1 MANMQHACAPMVPSA
16 SELPAADKIHLVV
29 HHDLDSNPEETAWM
43 VSSISLSDEKEAFLT
58 RCECELSFGHS
69 GAAVM
74 AVGCSAS
81 NVYSASCAGILVGG
95 SHGRPDMWLLG
106 VQTILQVLNTVR
118 FLPNMSLAQPDEDMV
133 RKAEQEYGFFCMEIP
148 EKEQLSLQPYSETS
162 KHMTPAI
169 VELTAVMI
177 GEFDADRVIK
187 RRNKESIRK
196 IGSRSSVK
204 AAIQAYSNQPKVQDK
219 IEDTTRFDY
228 GESQGELTFIVLQV
242 GGLQP
247 AGQATGTKGATK
259 RQLNVRDDVW
269 TCCIVPF
276 DSDTAVST
284 DEAGDLEELPIMQH
298 VQKEM
303 LKNRWFPDM
312 ELQPRS
318 PMFHDYRALAARL
331 KSDNT
336 TGQDCSKKQ
345 ADRAKKQELKQQ
357 KADQKQAEQRQR
369 LDDWEYWE
377 KENQVTAKNGEAE
390 HSGLQKEQEEA
401 K

>member
-1 MANMQHACAPMVPSA
+1 
-16 SELPAADKIHLVV
+16 
-29 HHDLDSNPEETAWM
+29 M
-43 VSSISLSDEKEAFLT
+43 VSSISLSDEKGEQKLTQMYCTHKNACLHGCATLIQDLALKGLLTFVPQIVHINAFKLHGPLNCFCCLAEAFLT
-58 RCECELSFGHS
+58 RCDGELSFGHS

-106 VQTILQVLNTVR
+106 VQTILQVLDTVR

-228 GESQGELTFIVLQV
+228 GESQGND
-242 GGLQP
+242 P
-247 AGQATGTKGATK
+247 AQTSI
-259 RQLNVRDDVW
+259 L
-269 TCCIVPF
+269 
-276 DSDTAVST
+276 
-284 DEAGDLEELPIMQH
+284 L
-298 VQKEM
+298 
-303 LKNRWFPDM
+303 FPS
-312 ELQPRS
+312 L
-318 PMFHDYRALAARL
+318 F
-331 KSDNT
+331 
-336 TGQDCSKKQ
+336 
-345 ADRAKKQELKQQ
+345 
-357 KADQKQAEQRQR
+357 
-369 LDDWEYWE
+369 
-377 KENQVTAKNGEAE
+377 
-390 HSGLQKEQEEA
+390 
-401 K
+401 

>member
-1 MANMQHACAPMVPSA
+1 
-16 SELPAADKIHLVV
+16 
-29 HHDLDSNPEETAWM
+29 M

-228 GESQGELTFIVLQV
+228 GESQGDLTFIV
-242 GGLQP
+242 
-247 AGQATGTKGATK
+247 
-259 RQLNVRDDVW
+259 
-269 TCCIVPF
+269 
-276 DSDTAVST
+276 
-284 DEAGDLEELPIMQH
+284 
-298 VQKEM
+298 
-303 LKNRWFPDM
+303 
-312 ELQPRS
+312 LQPRS

-336 TGQDCSKKQ
+336 TGLMTGNTGRKRIRSQRKTARQSTLVCRKNKKKRNDCV
-345 ADRAKKQELKQQ
+345 RHI
-357 KADQKQAEQRQR
+357 
-369 LDDWEYWE
+369 
-377 KENQVTAKNGEAE
+377 T
-390 HSGLQKEQEEA
+390 
-401 K
+401 

>member
-1 MANMQHACAPMVPSA
+1 
-16 SELPAADKIHLVV
+16 
-29 HHDLDSNPEETAWM
+29 
-43 VSSISLSDEKEAFLT
+43 
-58 RCECELSFGHS
+58 
-69 GAAVM
+69 M

-228 GESQGELTFIVLQV
+228 AKAKVMILLRLPFFCFLVSFDGITLWRSSHCDMKLMPEDLCTC
-242 GGLQP
+242 
-247 AGQATGTKGATK
+247 
-259 RQLNVRDDVW
+259 RD
-269 TCCIVPF
+269 
-276 DSDTAVST
+276 
-284 DEAGDLEELPIMQH
+284 
-298 VQKEM
+298 VQ
-303 LKNRWFPDM
+303 
-312 ELQPRS
+312 
-318 PMFHDYRALAARL
+318 YLAF
-331 KSDNT
+331 
-336 TGQDCSKKQ
+336 
-345 ADRAKKQELKQQ
+345 
-357 KADQKQAEQRQR
+357 
-369 LDDWEYWE
+369 
-377 KENQVTAKNGEAE
+377 
-390 HSGLQKEQEEA
+390 
-401 K
+401 